1 MKIRFELKHLLK
13 ALTLSCDAVEKCKHS
28 YDNVK
33 QVWGMFTIFETII
46 INTLCAI

>member
-1 MKIRFELKHLLK
+1 MRFELKHQLK
-13 ALTLSCDAVEKCKHS
+13 ALALICNAVEKCIHS